1 MNEEERSL
9 DESIE
14 GFLEWRATRAEPTG
28 LLEEIRRGLDLE
40 PDRRRP
46 FLWSGRVFTMG
57 RLAWLGLLLALLA
70 AAAIGVTVSGGK
82 LGLLTVAPAVTPS
95 VPQTVQSSSVEYLY
109 CAHSRPLPFDAGRI
123 DLTGAWTDRSELYF
137 FRQQGAVVW
146 GVGVYRLGV
155 QNAPPLTGGRFVA
168 LRGTVGAG
176 GAVHLDVGET
186 GAIDPADR
194 SQTPAL
200 ANGSIQL
207 RASRGPDGN
216 VQLTTVSQSG
226 SVLEGPGFKDPV
238 FSPCVP
244 SSTP

>member
-1 MNEEERSL
+1 VNDPYRSL

-14 GFLEWRATRAEPTG
+14 RFLEWRSGRAEPTG

-46 FLWSGRVFTMG
+46 FPWSGRVFTMG

-70 AAAIGVTVSGGK
+70 AGAIGVTVSGGK

-95 VPQTVQSSSVEYLY
+95 VPQPVQSSSLEFLY
-109 CAHSRPLPFDAGRI
+109 CTHSRPLPFDAGRI
-123 DLTGAWTDRSELYF
+123 DLTGAWTDRTELYF

-146 GVGVYRLGV
+146 GVGVYPLGV
-155 QNAPPLTGGRFVA
+155 LIAPPLTGGRFLA
-168 LRGTVGAG
+168 LHGTVGAG
-176 GAVHLDVGET
+176 GAVHLDVGWT

-200 ANGSIQL
+200 ANGSIEL

-244 SSTP
+244 SATP